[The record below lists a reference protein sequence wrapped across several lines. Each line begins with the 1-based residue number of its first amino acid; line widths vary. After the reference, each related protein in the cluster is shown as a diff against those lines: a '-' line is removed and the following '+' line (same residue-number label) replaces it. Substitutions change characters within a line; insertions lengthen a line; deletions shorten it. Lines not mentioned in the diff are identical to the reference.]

1 MTEKNEILKKLFTDD
16 NDLDANELFDLLS
29 PFVKINKANK
39 NIIFLE
45 SAEQPLKNKIILF
58 LLAKKVL
65 FMLGEIESDRVRSVD
80 IKKETGIPKGSV
92 NPTLKLLKETKGN
105 SLVSSDATGYY
116 ITSYQFSK
124 IKSKN
129 ILRSNHEKNN

>member
-1 MTEKNEILKKLFTDD
+1 MAEKNEILKKLFTED
-16 NDLDANELFDLLS
+16 NDLDANELFYLLS

-45 SAEQPLKNKIILF
+45 STKQPLKNRIILF

-80 IKKETGIPKGSV
+80 IIKETGMPKGSV
-92 NPTLKLLKETKGN
+92 NPTLKLLKEKKGN
-105 SLVSSDATGYY
+105 RLVSSDGAGYY

-124 IKSKN
+124 IREKN
-129 ILRSNHEKNN
+129 ILRSDHEKTN